1 MVIQFIYV
9 FIELLLTRQQICIV
23 NRTSENRTTEARRN
37 KSLRGILRKSWLIY
51 SNFHLIEPYIG
62 ILFEF

>member
-23 NRTSENRTTEARRN
+23 KRASENRTTEAQRTRRN
-37 KSLRGILRKSWLIY
+37 KSLRGILGKSWLIY
-51 SNFHLIEPYIG
+51 TNFHLIEPYM
-62 ILFEF
+62 L